1 MPAMKQRTNPTIA
14 TPLLTA
20 PPPSGLLA
28 GTGAFFVS
36 LDMTF
41 TFFFTLLQ
49 ALPERTR
56 KGFAQGGPPPVE
68 IWPDSARAGA
78 ADLTIEWPSGDARTS
93 DARRAL

>member
-41 TFFFTLLQ
+41 TFLFSLLEV
-49 ALPERTR
+49 LPERSP
-56 KGFAQGGPPPVE
+56 GGLAPGGPQPVE
-68 IWPDSARAGA
+68 IWTAPRAGA
-78 ADLTIEWPSGDARTS
+78 ADLTIEA
-93 DARRAL
+93 